1 MTSWDME
8 YQKFCP
14 VIFLDNLMR
23 NNVRIDENLYPNK
36 NVSNEVAKLF
46 NLYDLGSNI
55 PIPLDTLSNNWQYV
69 LSTNAFE
76 AEIRGFCQIATLP
89 NGYQII
95 LQGGIDQNMFN
106 DTILFD
112 VSRKTWQRLTP
123 YIPSNGKKI
132 WGGTATNIPSA
143 TMDTI
148 GFFGG
153 TTGFFFSKT
162 DSVPKVTGSPGF
174 VNLTVFN
181 TTSKTWSYFI
191 PQNNVPSAIPIFHT
205 ATLDPRSGIIYYLG
219 GEIIGTTEPS
229 ISQISWGYTFNTA
242 NGDWN
247 TRYYT
252 APNGNFPSGRVY
264 HTSTM
269 APNSQHIILF
279 GGADSANKV
288 VSDYLF
294 TLDLQTSTWVQ
305 VRLNSALS
313 LPRFGHSAV
322 LVNNTLFILSG
333 EVVEGLAINILAIDV
348 TDVSNIYLA
357 SSYPYTH
364 ATTKPTSVPNSISAS
379 NVTGTTNSTGT
390 TNDTTLLLPPSL
402 SPGAKAGI
410 AVGVIIGAIAIG
422 ATIFIIY
429 RKRAQNSKPAD
440 GEDTVLKEGDN
451 VDWEKIENQY
461 FELKTP
467 PMHKHL
473 APESVGNQVRATP
486 DAALGSTYT
495 VQRKEDISQTPDVR
509 EEEEKK
515 EIPFTHK

>member
-1 MTSWDME
+1 MLGFFIHLATAR
-8 YQKFCP
+8 YF
-14 VIFLDNLMR
+14 NR
-23 NNVRIDENLYPNK
+23 LYPN
-36 NVSNEVAKLF
+36 
-46 NLYDLGSNI
+46 LGSNI
-55 PIPLDTLSNNWQYV
+55 PIPLDILSNNWQYV

-95 LQGGIDQNMFN
+95 LQGGIDQGMFN

-112 VSRKTWQRLTP
+112 VSQKTWQRLTP

-132 WGGTATNIPSA
+132 WGGTATNIPSV

-162 DSVPKVTGSPGF
+162 DSVPKVTGPPGF
-174 VNLTVFN
+174 ANLTVFN

-247 TRYYT
+247 TRNYT
-252 APNGNFPSGRVY
+252 VLNGNFPSGRVY

-279 GGADSANKV
+279 GGADSTNRV

-294 TLDLQTSTWVQ
+294 TLDLQTNTWVQ

-364 ATTKPTSVPNSISAS
+364 ATTNPTSVPSSISAS
-379 NVTGTTNSTGT
+379 NVTGTTNSTDT
-390 TNDTTLLLPPSL
+390 LNDTIPSRSSSL

-410 AVGVIIGAIAIG
+410 AIGVIIG
-422 ATIFIIY
+422 
-429 RKRAQNSKPAD
+429 PED

-451 VDWEKIENQY
+451 VDWDKIENQY

-467 PMHKHL
+467 PMHKYL
-473 APESVGNQVRATP
+473 APESLVSQVRVTP
-486 DAALGSTYT
+486 DAALDSTYT
-495 VQRKEDISQTPDVR
+495 VQRKENISQTPDVR